1 MMDID
6 KLKQEI
12 DTLKEKL
19 SPVIENNQLEHI
31 TLSRKNK
38 ISKVSSLEKEYKS
51 LKKRRS
57 KSLTVKNLMI
67 TSNIALILVPF
78 VLFPITGG
86 IIGWGI
92 DTDFQFMQYEQDA
105 SVYNEYITYYD
116 STGKSVI
123 LDEDVAEKIIVE
135 TPFVL
140 VKDNLY
146 ERKVYQVETFI
157 DSEEKN
163 AILNSDYTSLLG
175 NKKYDFSNPVVEIK
189 ELNQIDSTDASK
201 IAVIDKEKVLLE
213 EKKEK
218 IGLDDS
224 IGALMCGVVG
234 FVAGCMSLFGC
245 DSLFGRIDETYRK
258 HNKVLSE
265 IPKSKIKDLKKKY
278 KKENNAL

>member
-67 TSNIALILVPF
+67 TSNIALILVPV
-78 VLFPITGG
+78 VLFPITCG

-92 DTDFQFMQYEQDA
+92 DTDFQFLQYEQDA

-123 LDEDVAEKIIVE
+123 LDENVKEKIIVE

-157 DSEEKN
+157 DSEERN

-201 IAVIDKEKVLLE
+201 IAVIDEEKVLLE

-224 IGALMCGVVG
+224 IAALMCGVVG
-234 FVAGCMSLFGC
+234 FVVGCLSLCGC
-245 DSLFGRIDETYRK
+245 DNLFERIDETYRK

-265 IPKSKIKDLKKKY
+265 IPKSKIKELKKKY